1 MPALVA
7 LLVIALVLGLVGALV
22 KTVLWLLF
30 VGILLAVIALLG
42 FGYKLGRGRR

>member
-30 VGILLAVIALLG
+30 VGILLAVLAILG

>member
-30 VGILLAVIALLG
+30 VGILLAVIAILG

>member
-1 MPALVA
+1 MPALVI

-30 VGILLAVIALLG
+30 VGILLAVLAILG

>member
-1 MPALVA
+1 MPALFA
-7 LLVIALVLGLVGALV
+7 LLVIALVLGVVGALV

-30 VGILLAVIALLG
+30 VGILLGVLAILG

>member
-1 MPALVA
+1 MPALVV

-30 VGILLAVIALLG
+30 VGILLAVLAILG

>member
-30 VGILLAVIALLG
+30 VGILLAIIAILA